1 MIKQSTGEFLAALRK
16 ESGYTQQEV
25 AEKLNISDR
34 TLSSWET
41 GRTEPDLTSLTALAK
56 LYGVTADE
64 ILNGGKKDAEP
75 INNEQSKIRVRD
87 VGIKNGLNEKLTLYG
102 GLALAGAIVAAIAM
116 MIGATARFPI
126 WLNIILCVSGHICAC
141 VFSVLAFITVQR
153 EIKREASDTADSF
166 DGQKILALRKKAGLL
181 LQILSLPFL
190 VCAVTVIFEFI
201 IAPPSYFYTEGGEQC
216 YIIGFCSDV
225 SFGAVL
231 LIAGIIFNHVSNLKL
246 GDEKQVEISKYNAK
260 LAAKTFGIGAIPFVI
275 LAAVYVILLF
285 ALAPTRDV
293 IYETESWADYRDYMQ
308 TYVVNEGDYNHVK
321 RGIPAGE
328 YLLNFPEINA
338 PAQYGNDKI
347 YDLDNGF
354 WGVTRT
360 FRYDASLPMDDVA
373 YEYKTRWLLYYKS
386 DGQPE
391 SENISNPRED
401 GFVCDYENGYLTNFD
416 YLTAEIVGVR
426 YFSEGYEE
434 SSIFGRKVV
443 TRMFWNS
450 HSLPSTYAVVYD
462 TDYYYNEEYGYL
474 SLGVGL
480 ATVFTVSV
488 IYLAKRKK
496 TY

>member
-141 VFSVLAFITVQR
+141 VFSVLAFITLQR

-231 LIAGIIFNHVSNLKL
+231 LIARIIFNFVSNLKL
-246 GDEKQVEISKYNAK
+246 GDERQVEISKYNAK
-260 LAAKTFGIGAIPFVI
+260 LAAKTFGIGAIPFVV
-275 LAAVYVILLF
+275 LAAVNVTLLF
-285 ALAPTRDV
+285 TLTPKWETV
-293 IYETESWADYRDYMQ
+293 YETESWADYRDYMQ

-321 RGIPAGE
+321 RGIPVGE
-328 YLLNFPEINA
+328 YL
-338 PAQYGNDKI
+338 Y
-347 YDLDNGF
+347 
-354 WGVTRT
+354 
-360 FRYDASLPMDDVA
+360 S
-373 YEYKTRWLLYYKS
+373 
-386 DGQPE
+386 
-391 SENISNPRED
+391 
-401 GFVCDYENGYLTNFD
+401 
-416 YLTAEIVGVR
+416 
-426 YFSEGYEE
+426 
-434 SSIFGRKVV
+434 
-443 TRMFWNS
+443 
-450 HSLPSTYAVVYD
+450 
-462 TDYYYNEEYGYL
+462 
-474 SLGVGL
+474 
-480 ATVFTVSV
+480 
-488 IYLAKRKK
+488 
-496 TY
+496 